1 MRLWLCFKQ
10 EAILWLSPQGYSSSM
25 IFFSHIWRTMAS
37 DVVNRFYLPVF
48 VKSWSTVGSPTTQ
61 EFGGP
66 TVENLHITY
75 TWFSLYAIPP
85 YLRFCTCNS
94 TNWESCSNV
103 VFTFENSPCLNGPS
117 HSNPWGLFKV
127 QLYFESLM
135 IIVFLVKAVFND
147 SDFSKKKVIY
157 LNYVNVIYLC
167 IYKICFYKIYKVI
180 KCIT

>member
-1 MRLWLCFKQ
+1 
-10 EAILWLSPQGYSSSM
+10 M

-147 SDFSKKKVIY
+147 SDFSKKKLFIWIMLMSYIY
-157 LNYVNVIYLC
+157 V
-167 IYKICFYKIYKVI
+167 FI
-180 KCIT
+180 KFVFIKYTK